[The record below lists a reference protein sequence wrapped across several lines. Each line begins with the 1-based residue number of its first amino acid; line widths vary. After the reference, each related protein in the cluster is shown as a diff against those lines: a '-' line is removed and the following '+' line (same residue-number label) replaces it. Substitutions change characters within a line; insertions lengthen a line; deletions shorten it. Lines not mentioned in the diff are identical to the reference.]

1 MHLVKRALQHH
12 SQLVRL
18 LVYRE
23 PALLTVVA
31 AVLVVVVEAALLSVL
46 AAVLVV
52 VEAAL
57 LFVQAA
63 VLVMV
68 EAALLP
74 VLAGG
79 GQRPA
84 CKSGTDPVCCS
95 TLVACQWGQGRHIP
109 GSLLRRNA
117 GTQAANARAHAW

>member
-12 SQLVRL
+12 SQLVRH

-57 LFVQAA
+57 LPVLAV

-68 EAALLP
+68 EAAIRGPNLHFATVWTTRGSAVHPRCSLHSQRP
-74 VLAGG
+74 
-79 GQRPA
+79 GQRALQHHPP
-84 CKSGTDPVCCS
+84 SYS
-95 TLVACQWGQGRHIP
+95 
-109 GSLLRRNA
+109 
-117 GTQAANARAHAW
+117 